1 MGMFRQPAPDR
12 NLGLVVDV
20 LHVDKSLVWPG
31 DCHAQDFP
39 LAFDYGSDYGPEQTS
54 EVENLLKFLPLFA
67 EMDGVRILR
76 VLLKHATAVCIAAHD
91 LGKLP
96 WCRRWMGGPT
106 VNEFYKKGCQEKNSG
121 ATGLEILSRDPA
133 HSSCTSLERFG
144 WLSMLVSFS
153 ADGDDAVEFER
164 ATSEPVASKAT
175 MVLSEAH
182 GLWLFLVIREGIT
195 CNG

>member
-1 MGMFRQPAPDR
+1 MFRQPAPDR

-106 VNEFYKKGCQEKNSG
+106 VNEFYKKGCQEKSFR
-121 ATGLEILSRDPA
+121 LDRSRDLFST
-133 HSSCTSLERFG
+133 SSPLSTGFG
-144 WLSMLVSFS
+144 GHRNEFWLLSFS
-153 ADGDDAVEFER
+153 
-164 ATSEPVASKAT
+164 
-175 MVLSEAH
+175 
-182 GLWLFLVIREGIT
+182 
-195 CNG
+195 